1 MIEVGFLDRRI
12 GPNIFL
18 IGVAGKRLKI
28 YFSYKL
34 FPEEFARLHG
44 HYCRD
49 MGLVEDLS
57 CEVELHADEII
68 DIRFNLDDA
77 ISIVPE
83 ISSVDSVLGG
93 GEVAFL
99 KRKCGC
105 TVFIT
110 HREVARSNRFDGFKQ
125 GQAFNHRVK
134 IRSGKP
140 VAVDAVLMENTNE
153 TSQDKGV
160 VNENSRSSRNSRA
173 LSA

>member
-1 MIEVGFLDRRI
+1 MMSFLRR
-12 GPNIFL
+12 PSYLVL
-18 IGVAGKRLKI
+18 ILSWAAGMSLSLRGNADAA
-28 YFSYKL
+28 FSSL
-34 FPEEFARLHG
+34 IVRSHDQIAG

-77 ISIVPE
+77 VSIAPE
-83 ISSVDSVLGG
+83 LSSIDSVLGG

-153 TSQDKGV
+153 TSQEKGV
-160 VNENSRSSRNSRA
+160 VNENSRST
-173 LSA
+173 SAA

>member
-28 YFSYKL
+28 YFSYKS

-44 HYCRD
+44 HYCRE
-49 MGLVEDLS
+49 MGLVEDLG
-57 CEVELHADEII
+57 CEVEFQGDEVT

-83 ISSVDSVLGG
+83 ISSVDRVLAD

-99 KRKCGC
+99 TRKCGC
-105 TVFIT
+105 NIFVT
-110 HREVARSNRFDGFKQ
+110 HREVARAVRFERFKA
-125 GQAFNHRVK
+125 GQMFKHLVR
-134 IRSGKP
+134 IRSGKLE
-140 VAVDAVLMENTNE
+140 ATFAVLMENTNE

-160 VNENSRSSRNSRA
+160 VNENSRST
-173 LSA
+173 SAA